1 MKRFSIL
8 IAALCLC
15 LTGCGKQTT
24 EATAQ
29 IFAMDTVMDL
39 TAYGSQVDAALTSAE
54 DTIRELEAQLSRTQ
68 ADSLVSRLNREGVAD
83 IIQLNLTEEE
93 QKEFAASC
101 KTMDE
106 NYRLALT
113 L

>member
-1 MKRFSIL
+1 MSIAEGVRAVFHDEDRIL
-8 IAALCLC
+8 PISVLLD
-15 LTGCGKQTT
+15 GQ
-24 EATAQ
+24 
-29 IFAMDTVMDL
+29 
-39 TAYGSQVDAALTSAE
+39 YGQHDVYASVPA
-54 DTIRELEAQLSRTQ
+54 
-68 ADSLVSRLNREGVAD
+68 RLNREGVAD

>member
-1 MKRFSIL
+1 MYASVP
-8 IAALCLC
+8 A
-15 LTGCGKQTT
+15 
-24 EATAQ
+24 
-29 IFAMDTVMDL
+29 
-39 TAYGSQVDAALTSAE
+39 
-54 DTIRELEAQLSRTQ
+54 
-68 ADSLVSRLNREGVAD
+68 RLNREGVAD